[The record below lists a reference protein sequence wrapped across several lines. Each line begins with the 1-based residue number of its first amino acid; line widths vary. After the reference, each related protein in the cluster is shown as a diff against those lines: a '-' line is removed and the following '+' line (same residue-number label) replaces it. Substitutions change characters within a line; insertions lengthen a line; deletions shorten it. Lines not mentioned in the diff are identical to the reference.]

1 MTGTL
6 SLGTEEMPAYQL
18 VRRQRIIDA
27 AKALLRINDYESIQI
42 RDVASEANVA
52 LGTLYR
58 YFSSKEHLYAN
69 VVYDWALPFSTRR
82 VEFDPSLDKTARLSL
97 RLRGALLSF
106 EKNPYFYRA
115 IMQIRTSSDPEVTQ
129 VMSKMGRVLEEPMRA
144 EMQSLG
150 DQEAQDITVMIWALL
165 LEVSAQIISEDLSVA
180 DAYRVVERFVQLV
193 GHRLENAEK

>member
-6 SLGTEEMPAYQL
+6 SLGTEEMPAYQV

-42 RDVASEANVA
+42 RDVAAEANVA

-69 VVYDWALPFSTRR
+69 VVYDWAVPFSTRPM
-82 VEFDPSLDKTARLSL
+82 EFDASLDTAARLGL
-97 RLRGALLSF
+97 RLRGALISF

-115 IMQIRTSSDPEVTQ
+115 IFQLRTSSDPEVTT
-129 VMSKMGRVLEEPMRA
+129 VMSKLGRVLEEPMRA
-144 EMQSLG
+144 EMHALS
-150 DQEAQDITVMIWALL
+150 DEEAQDITVMIWALL
-165 LEVSAQIISEDLSVA
+165 LEVTAQIISEDLSVA
-180 DAYRVVERFVQLV
+180 DAYRVVDRFIQLV
-193 GHRLENAEK
+193 GHRLETAAK